1 MAAINLGNKKKKNPF
16 DGIELRW
23 LSGCLEARLASRLR
37 VLIPAQGQAQRSIQL
52 SVVQLS
58 SLHPGCH
65 GGQDFGLGLSLGNE
79 VFKFYLNSLPI
90 KLL

>member
-1 MAAINLGNKKKKNPF
+1 MAAINLGNEKKKIF

-37 VLIPAQGQAQRSIQL
+37 VLIPAQGQAQGQAQRSIQL

-58 SLHPGCH
+58 FLHPGCH
-65 GGQDFGLGLSLGNE
+65 GGQAFGLGISIGNE
-79 VFKFYLNSLPI
+79 DF
-90 KLL
+90 